1 MTAERSASRENAGDM
16 DHSPFELVERTVSQP
31 WADDMPT
38 KVEYRSFSP
47 CVCKAGEMVVS
58 LHPIDDTRH
67 VYVSGLRSGMTLDIS
82 VAKELGHALLKVA
95 SEAERRREYDERREE
110 YRRQTQGQRSELLRQ
125 LNELGW

>member
-1 MTAERSASRENAGDM
+1 
-16 DHSPFELVERTVSQP
+16 
-31 WADDMPT
+31 
-38 KVEYRSFSP
+38 
-47 CVCKAGEMVVS
+47 MVVS
-58 LHPIDDTRH
+58 LRPIDDTRH

-95 SEAERRREYDERREE
+95 SEAELRREYDERREE